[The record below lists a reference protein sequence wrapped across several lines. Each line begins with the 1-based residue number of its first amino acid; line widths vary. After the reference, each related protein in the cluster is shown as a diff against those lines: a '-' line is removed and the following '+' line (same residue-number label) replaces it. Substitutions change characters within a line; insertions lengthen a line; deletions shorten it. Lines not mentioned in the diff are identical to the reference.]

1 MEKQYGAW
9 KRRFPILW
17 VEMHTNVER
26 VEQIIVA
33 AAVLRNIAIYM
44 NDLYPEETLENV
56 ANYHAE
62 VGNEVVVSISLNK

>member
-33 AAVLRNIAIYM
+33 AAVLRNIAIY
-44 NDLYPEETLENV
+44 
-56 ANYHAE
+56 
-62 VGNEVVVSISLNK
+62 I